1 MYPGIKTFTNFENYI
16 VLVIFTMNKLYSS
29 IDLKRLNKNKHI
41 TFLNKKENIKG
52 IDNKRK
58 AIFFDRD
65 GVLINDVNYIK
76 RPEEVNLLNGVIDV
90 IKYAKKMGF
99 LIFVITNQSGIA
111 RGFFT
116 WEDYE
121 KVSKKMLEIINFPEA
136 ICAIYANGE
145 GPNNLDNNSWRK
157 PNPTMILRAA
167 KDFNLDLENSIL
179 VGDRLSDLISGEKA
193 GIKNLVHVSTG
204 HGVNERIKII
214 EKYSNLTERFN
225 LSMINDLTSFPSNE
239 LFSKKKIF

>member
-1 MYPGIKTFTNFENYI
+1 
-16 VLVIFTMNKLYSS
+16 MNKLYKS
-29 IDLKRLNKNKHI
+29 IDLKRLNKYKHI
-41 TFLNKKENIKG
+41 TFLNKKENIHG
-52 IDNKRK
+52 ISYKRK

-76 RPEEVNLLNGVIDV
+76 KPEEVNLLNGVIDL
-90 IKYAKKMGF
+90 IKYAKQKDF

-121 KVSKKMLEIINFPEA
+121 KVSKKMLEIINLPEA

-145 GPNNLDNNSWRK
+145 GPNNLDKNSWRK
-157 PNPTMILRAA
+157 PNPGMILRAA
-167 KDFNLDLENSIL
+167 KDFNLDLWNSVL

-204 HGVNERIKII
+204 HGINERRKII
-214 EKYSNLTERFN
+214 EKYSNLTKSVN
-225 LSMINDLTSFPSNE
+225 LSMINDLSKFPSHV
-239 LFSKKKIF
+239 LFCEKEDFLISEKL

>member
-1 MYPGIKTFTNFENYI
+1 MK
-16 VLVIFTMNKLYSS
+16 KLYDS
-29 IDLKRLNKNKHI
+29 IDLERLNKNKHI

-52 IDNKRK
+52 ISNNRK

-76 RPEEVNLLNGVIDV
+76 EPKKVNLLNGVIDL
-90 IKYAKKMGF
+90 IKYAKKMRF

-121 KVSKKMLEIINFPEA
+121 KVSNKMLEIINFPEA

-157 PNPTMILRAA
+157 PNPSMILRAA
-167 KDFNLDLENSIL
+167 KDFNVDLENSIL

-193 GIKNLVHVSTG
+193 GIKTLVHVSTG
-204 HGVNERIKII
+204 HGINERSKII
-214 EKYSNLTERFN
+214 EKYSNVTESIN
-225 LSMINDLTSFPSNE
+225 LSMINDLSSFPRDK
-239 LFSKKKIF
+239 LF

>member
-1 MYPGIKTFTNFENYI
+1 MYPGIETFINVDKFILLVTFTMKKIYD
-16 VLVIFTMNKLYSS
+16 S
-29 IDLKRLNKNKHI
+29 IDLERLNKNKHI

-52 IDNKRK
+52 ISNKRK

-76 RPEEVNLLNGVIDV
+76 EPKKVNLLNGVIDL
-90 IKYAKKMGF
+90 IKYAKKMRF

-121 KVSKKMLEIINFPEA
+121 KVSNKMLEIINFPEA

-157 PNPTMILRAA
+157 PNPNMILRAA

-193 GIKNLVHVSTG
+193 GIKTLVHVSTG
-204 HGVNERIKII
+204 HGINERRKII
-214 EKYSNLTERFN
+214 EKYSNLTETIN
-225 LSMINDLTSFPSNE
+225 LSMINDLSSFPRN
-239 LFSKKKIF
+239 KIF